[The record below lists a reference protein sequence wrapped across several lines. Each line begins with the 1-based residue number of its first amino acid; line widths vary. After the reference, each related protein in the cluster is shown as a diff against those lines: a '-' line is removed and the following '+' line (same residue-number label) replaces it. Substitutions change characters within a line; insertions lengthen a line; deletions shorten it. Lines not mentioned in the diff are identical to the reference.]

1 MHLIISLFIHDAIIV
16 FIAQQEAWSS
26 TSNYIRSLEFTIHA
40 SGKTTTFQ
48 QSIETILP
56 PSVPNWQRRSEEDP
70 GLPITSISG
79 DCAISL
85 LRLQ

>member
-16 FIAQQEAWSS
+16 FIAQQEVWSS

-56 PSVPNWQRRSEEDP
+56 PSVPNWRRSDEDL

-79 DCAISL
+79 DCAIFL